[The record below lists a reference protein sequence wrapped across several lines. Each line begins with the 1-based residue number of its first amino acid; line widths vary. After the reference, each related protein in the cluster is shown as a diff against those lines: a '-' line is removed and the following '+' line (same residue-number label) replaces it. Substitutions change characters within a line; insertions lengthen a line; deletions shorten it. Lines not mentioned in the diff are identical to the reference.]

1 MAKIVFSRSDLKGS
15 FELEFNTEKLL
26 PEPAI
31 RLVHGA
37 GGSDYR
43 ETRASWSAPKGWA
56 IMGIQAQVNS
66 EYGEK
71 GYSTQAAAEGEN
83 FEKMEH
89 IFKSVEGLIA
99 QSNEKGDEKTAETL
113 SWLLK
118 YTSDYYSKVSST
130 HSRLDV
136 FAWAKSREIKGPFGI
151 VIGTKTAHMDISF
164 YVVVIKLITPEEF
177 ESLRAFVA
185 QAVTDGV
192 AVSRSFV

>member
-1 MAKIVFSRSDLKGS
+1 MAKIVFSRSDTKGN
-15 FELEFNTEKLL
+15 FELEFNNQQLM

-43 ETRASWSAPKGWA
+43 EARASWSAPKGWA

-71 GYSTQAAAEGEN
+71 GYSTQTSAEGES
-83 FEKMEH
+83 FERIDH
-89 IFKSVEGLIA
+89 IYKSVEGLIA
-99 QSNEKGDEKTAETL
+99 EASERGDEKTAETL
-113 SWLLK
+113 RWLLK

-136 FAWAKSREIKGPFGI
+136 FAWAQSREIKVGPVI
-151 VIGTKTAHMDISF
+151 VDTITAHMDVSF
-164 YVVVIKLITPEEF
+164 FVVLIKLITPEEF
-177 ESLRAFVA
+177 ESLRTFLA
-185 QAVTDGV
+185 QAIADG
-192 AVSRSFV
+192 ASITRSFS